1 MIWCRGLSEMGH
13 LMQHM
18 AATERAQK
26 TGKTPPEMRQTS
38 RKSGYGQG
46 REQPPIRSGVVVVDQ
61 VSNEG
66 ATGYLLLNPRC
77 RTAAAIPFA
86 LMNC

>member
-1 MIWCRGLSEMGH
+1 MLNGICTPALLESYQAERNDHANDLVSWAAEMGH

-26 TGKTPPEMRQTS
+26 TGKPPPEMRQTS

-46 REQPPIRSGVVVVDQ
+46 VNSHRSDP
-61 VSNEG
+61 
-66 ATGYLLLNPRC
+66 A
-77 RTAAAIPFA
+77 
-86 LMNC
+86 